1 MSRCGDVCAGVTG
14 VVTAEVVFGVSEDF
28 CCGFTTARGTLMKI
42 RLSMIVQVEVLQGDA
57 I

>member
-28 CCGFTTARGTLMKI
+28 CCGFTTARGASGGTDENMFVNE
-42 RLSMIVQVEVLQGDA
+42 SSGGSA
-57 I
+57 SG

>member
-28 CCGFTTARGTLMKI
+28 AVDLQLPGEPQVGLMKI
-42 RLSMIVQVEVLQGDA
+42 RLS
-57 I
+57 